1 MYDLSPKRAQDH
13 GKFRGHTTA
22 QQNLRGWKA
31 DRHLDSTASQRA
43 GLAFVPFPFRTTD
56 SPAFS
61 CNAGSERGPTRR
73 ALRQRAATTK
83 SRGDGTHRRWIFTSP
98 PLGPANSIPCLL
110 MHAGPERHTA
120 MLAQPNP
127 ADTCLHWDAG
137 TGQTEHA
144 GQLRD
149 RDDQSL
155 LLDPQVG
162 HTVYTTDSGIIGPS
176 QTPMPTKRRQSEPGY
191 TAAHTLLCWS
201 LDRLQW
207 L

>member
-1 MYDLSPKRAQDH
+1 
-13 GKFRGHTTA
+13 
-22 QQNLRGWKA
+22 
-31 DRHLDSTASQRA
+31 
-43 GLAFVPFPFRTTD
+43 
-56 SPAFS
+56 
-61 CNAGSERGPTRR
+61 
-73 ALRQRAATTK
+73 
-83 SRGDGTHRRWIFTSP
+83 
-98 PLGPANSIPCLL
+98 

-120 MLAQPNP
+120 ILAQPNP